1 MKKLKNLLF
10 ATALCS
16 SFFSYAEDCK
26 LKVGYSDYPPVTYD
40 DPNGKAI
47 GLDIE
52 LLDVIVK
59 KAGCSVVWEKF
70 PWERVINNVRNGE
83 LNLTTSCSDSEERR
97 KFANLVGYREGGNSV
112 FVRKSDLDKFK
123 DIQSLADLVNKTDSK
138 IGVFVGYDYGPVAAS
153 FLSDP
158 KYKNRFD
165 AVPDSVIISNFKK
178 LDSGRV
184 DAVILEKVVGMS
196 LIKTNNLEDKLV
208 ALPFR
213 LSPEEDLVNYLLISK
228 AADPDGKIYEKI
240 KAATEAVKNTDE
252 YKAIDKKYN

>member
-1 MKKLKNLLF
+1 MKKLKNILF
-10 ATALCS
+10 VTVLCS
-16 SFFSYAEDCK
+16 SFFAIADDCK
-26 LKVGYSDYPPVTYD
+26 LKIGYSDYPPVTYD

-52 LLDVIVK
+52 LVDVIVK
-59 KAGCSVVWEKF
+59 KAGCSVIWEKL
-70 PWERVINNVRNGE
+70 PWERVINNIKNGE
-83 LNLTTSCSDSEERR
+83 LSFATSCSDSEERR
-97 KFANLVGYREGGNSV
+97 RFANLVAYRNGGNSV

-123 DIQSLADLVNKTDSK
+123 DIQSFADLINKTDSK
-138 IGVFVGYDYGPVAAS
+138 VGVFVGYDYGPATAI
-153 FLSDP
+153 FLSNP

-165 AVPDSVIISNFKK
+165 AVPDTVIISNFKK

-208 ALPFR
+208 ALPFN
-213 LSPEEDLVNYLLISK
+213 LESGGDLLNYLLISK
-228 AADPDGKIYEKI
+228 AADPDGKLYEKI
-240 KAATEAVKNTDE
+240 KAATEAVRNTDE